1 MGSADRKKEVTP
13 NSRVFLCE
21 KPSQARDIAGVLG
34 ARQRGDGCLRGDG
47 VAVTWAIGHLL
58 EQVAPEDYDAVW
70 KRWALDALPIVP
82 DAWKMAVVSK
92 TAAQFKVVKALL
104 GQASEVVIATD
115 ADREGEV
122 IARELLEAC
131 RYRGQVSRLW
141 LSALDEA
148 SVRRALTALR
158 PGAQTAALYQAGLG
172 RQRADWLVGMNLTRL
187 YTLLARTGGYDGV
200 LSVGRVQTPTLALVV
215 RRDREIEAFRPVD
228 FYEMFATLA
237 VAAGRFR
244 ARWVPSGPTDAEGR
258 CLDRRVAEAAAQR
271 VRGQAGQIV
280 RADTER
286 KREAAPLPFALSDLQ
301 QEASR
306 RFGMGA
312 QRVLDVAQAL
322 YEQHKLTSYPRSDCP
337 YLPESQHAEA
347 PAVLRALVQVDPALA
362 PLVGAANPALKS
374 RVWNTAKVEAS
385 AHHAIVPTAAAADL
399 GKLSADELAI
409 YDLIR
414 RRYLAQF
421 FPAHEYDQTE
431 VEAAVAGETFRAS
444 GRVERVVGWRAVL
457 APAAVATPAG
467 RGRGTAH
474 QGGDASDADEDG
486 SAEAQQA
493 LPAMRAGEPC
503 RAEAAE
509 VQACRTKPPAHF
521 TEGTLIAAMKSA
533 AKLVSDPRLRAVLKD
548 TAGIGTEATRASII
562 KTLFDRSFVEKQG
575 KKHLVST
582 AAGRML
588 IDALPAAVCDPAM
601 TALWEQ
607 ALDEIAQGRG
617 TLDAF
622 MQRQVEWVREV
633 VARGTRQMASGAPT
647 MAAAGPVHACP
658 DCGKPMRR
666 RRNDKGHF
674 WGCTG
679 YPECRAALPD
689 VGGKP
694 GARGAQRESSGV
706 APARA
711 TARPAGTG
719 GAARPGS
726 RSAATAP
733 APAAAGDAPSCPQC
747 QRPMKL
753 RTSARG
759 QFWGCSGYPNCK
771 GVMQL
776 GVTSHGT

>member
-1 MGSADRKKEVTP
+1 MKL
-13 NSRVFLCE
+13 FLCE
-21 KPSQARDIAGVLG
+21 KPAQGRDIGGVLG
-34 ARQRGDGCLRGDG
+34 ARQRGEGCLRGDG
-47 VAVTWAIGHLL
+47 VIVTWAIGHLL
-58 EQVAPEDYDAVW
+58 EQVAPEDYDAAW
-70 KRWALDALPIVP
+70 KRWTLESLPIVP
-82 DAWKMAVVSK
+82 TAWQMAVVKK
-92 TAAQFKVVKALL
+92 TAAQFKVVKGLL
-104 GQASEVVIATD
+104 AQATEVVIATD

-131 RYRGQVSRLW
+131 RYRGPVSRLW

-158 PGAQTAALYQAGLG
+158 PGAETAALYQAGLG

-215 RRDREIEAFRPVD
+215 RRDREIETFRPVD
-228 FYEMFATLA
+228 YFELFATVA
-237 VAAGRFR
+237 VAAGRFV
-244 ARWVPSGPTDAEGR
+244 ARWVPSGATDADGR
-258 CLDRRVAEAAAQR
+258 CLDRRVAESAAQR

-322 YEQHKLTSYPRSDCP
+322 YEMHKLTSYPRSDNL

-347 PAVLRALVQVDPALA
+347 PAVLAALVRVDPALA
-362 PLVGAANPALKS
+362 PLVAAANPALRS
-374 RVWNTAKVEAS
+374 RVWNTKQVEAS
-385 AHHAIVPTAAAADL
+385 AHHAIIPTAAVADL
-399 GKLSADELAI
+399 GALSVDERAV

-421 FPAHEYDQTE
+421 YPAFEYDQTS
-431 VEAAVAGETFRAS
+431 VEAAIAGETFRAS
-444 GRVERVVGWRAVL
+444 GRVERVAGWRAVL
-457 APAAVATPAG
+457 APAATTPAKSG
-467 RGRGTAH
+467 QRRGSAQPGEADADDDIEAAAH
-474 QGGDASDADEDG
+474 QV
-486 SAEAQQA
+486 
-493 LPAMRAGEPC
+493 LPAMRAGETC
-503 RAEAAE
+503 RADAVE
-509 VQACRTKPPAHF
+509 VRACQTKPPAHY

-533 AKLVSDPRLRAVLKD
+533 ARFVTDARLRAVLKE

-562 KTLFDRSFVEKQG
+562 KTLFDRGFFESKG

-582 AAGRML
+582 AAGRAL

-617 TLDAF
+617 TLDDF
-622 MQRQVEWVREV
+622 LTRQTEWVRAV
-633 VARGTRQMASGAPT
+633 VARGARQAGGTAPAMAP
-647 MAAAGPVHACP
+647 AGPVHACP
-658 DCGKPMRR
+658 DCGKPMQRR
-666 RRNDKGHF
+666 KNAKGHF

-679 YPECRAALPD
+679 YPECRTALPD

-694 GARGAQRESSGV
+694 GAREPRAGGAGD
-706 APARA
+706 AR
-711 TARPAGTG
+711 T
-719 GAARPGS
+719 AARP
-726 RSAATAP
+726 SAAAA
-733 APAAAGDAPSCPQC
+733 APAAAGSAPSCPQC
-747 QRPMKL
+747 GRAMQQ

-759 QFWGCSGYPNCK
+759 SFWGCTGYPKCK
-771 GVMQL
+771 GIVAA
-776 GVTSHGT
+776 

>member
-58 EQVAPEDYDAVW
+58 KQVEPHEYDPAW
-70 KRWALDALPIVP
+70 KDWALDLLPIVP

-92 TAAQFKVVKALL
+92 TAAQFRVIKGLL
-104 GQASEVVIATD
+104 AQASEVVIATD

-122 IARELLEAC
+122 IARELLEVC
-131 RYRGQVSRLW
+131 RYRGPVSRLW

-148 SVRRALTALR
+148 SVRRALGQLR

-172 RQRADWLVGMNLTRL
+172 RQRADWLVGMNLSRF
-187 YTLLARTGGYDGV
+187 YTLLARAGGYDGK

-215 RRDREIEAFRPVD
+215 RRDREIESFQPVAY
-228 FYEMFATLA
+228 FELIATLA

-244 ARWVPSGPTDAEGR
+244 ARWGPTDAEGR
-258 CLDRRVAEAAAQR
+258 CLDRRVAEAVAQR

-322 YEQHKLTSYPRSDCP
+322 YEQHKLTSYPRTDCP

-347 PAVLRALVQVDPALA
+347 PAVLAALVQVDPALA
-362 PLVGAANPALKS
+362 PLVGAANPALKN
-374 RVWNTAKVEAS
+374 RVWNTARVESS
-385 AHHAIVPTAAAADL
+385 AHHAIVPTAAAGDI
-399 GKLSADELAI
+399 GKLSPDERAI

-421 FPAHEYDQTE
+421 FPAYEYDETL

-444 GRVERVVGWRAVL
+444 GRVERVAGWRAVL
-457 APAAVATPAG
+457 APAAVATPAA
-467 RGRGTAH
+467 RGRGTARP
-474 QGGDASDADEDG
+474 GGDTGDADEDG

-509 VQACRTKPPAHF
+509 VRACQTQPPAHF

-533 AKLVSDPRLRAVLKD
+533 AKYVTDARLRAVLKE

-562 KTLFDRSFVEKQG
+562 KTLFDRGFVEKHG
-575 KKHLVST
+575 KKHLIST

-588 IDALPAAVCDPAM
+588 IDALPAEVCDPAM

-622 MQRQVEWVREV
+622 MQRQVEWVRAV
-633 VARGTRQMASGAPT
+633 VARGTRQMASGKPA

-658 DCGKPMRR
+658 DCGQPMRR
-666 RRNDKGHF
+666 RRNDKGYF
-674 WGCTG
+674 WGCSG
-679 YPECRAALPD
+679 YPECRTALPD

-694 GARGAQRESSGV
+694 GARGAQRESSGA

-711 TARPAGTG
+711 TARPAGAG

-726 RSAATAP
+726 RSAATAS

-759 QFWGCSGYPNCK
+759 QFWGCSGYPGCK